1 MLPTQ
6 SIDPIKPQSQINDLA
21 LYYEKKKSAMN
32 LELIKL
38 MPERQVFKV
47 SNKSPIQ
54 VMTI

>member
-1 MLPTQ
+1 MLPPQ
-6 SIDPIKPQSQINDLA
+6 SIVSTKTHAQINDLA
-21 LYYEKKKSAMN
+21 QYYEKKKSAMN
-32 LELIKL
+32 LDVIKH